1 MWSMIWPIAIVVTGN
16 VFYNIFA
23 KSMPQDAN
31 PFLALI
37 FTYLTSAPLC
47 ILAYFLYPGRESLS
61 VEISRLNWVAVALGM
76 CLVAL
81 EVGNIFVYRA
91 GWKISVASLTA
102 NILLAIILVIV
113 GVLFYKEGMSLKQL
127 AGIALCFDG
136 LFLITQK

>member
-1 MWSMIWPIAIVVTGN
+1 MWNMIWPLAIVVTGN

-23 KSMPQDAN
+23 KSMPSNAN

-47 ILAYFLYPGRESLS
+47 ILAYYLYPGRDSLA

-81 EVGNIFVYRA
+81 EVGNIFLYRA
-91 GWKISVASLTA
+91 GWKISTASLTA
-102 NILLAIILVIV
+102 NILLACLLVII
-113 GVLFYKEGMSLKQL
+113 GVLFYKEGLTPKQL
-127 AGIALCFDG
+127 AGIVLCLSG
-136 LFLITQK
+136 LVLISK